1 MKMMEIREEITQ
13 NCRRVRRKMVL
24 EHISLL
30 VNICA
35 KMDDSKRVSELSE
48 LELEQASLV
57 LKVLR
62 MNDPKL
68 NRMLYH
74 FIRGYEE
81 RRTA

>member
-35 KMDDSKRVSELSE
+35 KMDDSKRFSELSE

-68 NRMLYH
+68 NRMLYC